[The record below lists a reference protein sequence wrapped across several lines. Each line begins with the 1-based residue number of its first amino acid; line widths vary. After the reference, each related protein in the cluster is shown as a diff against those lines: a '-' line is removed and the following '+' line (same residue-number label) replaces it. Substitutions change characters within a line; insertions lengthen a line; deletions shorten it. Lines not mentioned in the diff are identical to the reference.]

1 MKCPEEINKILFIKR
16 ETYDV
21 VFLDFICKW
30 ELFI

>member
-21 VFLDFICKW
+21 VCCFSGFYL
-30 ELFI
+30 